1 MDPGRQAMPAALER
15 GAPSPLDR
23 QATREAPVAGEIGV
37 NGAGPVDLLVVGG
50 GINGV
55 GIARDAAGRGLK
67 VVLCEQDDL
76 ANYTSSASSKLI
88 HGGLRYL
95 EQREIGLV
103 RKALIEREILLRA
116 APHIVRPLRF
126 ILPHS
131 PEQRRAWMIRL
142 GLFLY
147 NHLGGRR
154 KLPRARRIDLRHD
167 PVGVALKDSLRTAFT
182 YPDCWVEDARLVVLN
197 ALDAHER
204 GAEILTRTRCTAARR
219 ANNLWYAELTPVAGG
234 PARVV
239 RARALVNA
247 TGPWVLRFLA
257 ERTDVAKP
265 GRMRLVKGSHII
277 VPRLY
282 HHRDAYTLQHRDGRI
297 VFVLPY
303 EGRYSLIGTTEVDYS
318 GDPGEARITQPE
330 IVYLCDVVSRY
341 FREPLQPDR
350 VLWSFAGVRP
360 LYDDAETDIS
370 AVTRDYAFDL
380 DQHAGQAPLLSIL
393 GGKITTYRRL
403 AEHAL
408 EKLGSV
414 LGTASRPWTAK
425 APLPGGDLPHG
436 DVEGFI
442 QDLHRSARWLPADV
456 ARRYARAYGSR
467 VSKLLAGARR
477 LEGLGE
483 HLGNGLYE
491 AEVEYLRR
499 HEWAMTAE
507 DILWRRSRLGVHVD
521 ADTVARLEAWLGNR
535 TLAAPSALVGEG

>member
-1 MDPGRQAMPAALER
+1 MGL
-15 GAPSPLDR
+15 
-23 QATREAPVAGEIGV
+23 

-50 GINGV
+50 GINGA

-67 VVLCEQDDL
+67 VVLCEQSDL

-95 EQREIGLV
+95 EQREFGLV
-103 RKALIEREILLRA
+103 RKALIEREILLSV

-126 ILPHS
+126 VLPHS
-131 PEQRRAWMIRL
+131 SEQRRAWMIRL

-154 KLPRARRIDLRHD
+154 KLPRARRIDLRRD
-167 PVGVALKDSLRTAFT
+167 PVGGPLKDDFRTAFT

-219 ANNLWYAELTPVAGG
+219 ANGLWYAELTPTGGG
-234 PARVV
+234 PTRVV
-239 RARALVNA
+239 RARVLVNA
-247 TGPWVLRFLA
+247 TGPWVLRFLT
-257 ERTDVAKP
+257 ERTEVAKP

-277 VPRLY
+277 VPKLY
-282 HHRDAYTLQHRDGRI
+282 HHGDAYTLQHRDGRV

-303 EGRYSLIGTTEVDYS
+303 EGRYSLIGTTEVDYQ

-330 IVYLCDVVSRY
+330 IVYLCDVISRY
-341 FREPLQPDR
+341 FREPLKPDR
-350 VLWSFAGVRP
+350 VLWTFAGVRP
-360 LYDDAETDIS
+360 LYDDAETDVS

-380 DQHAGQAPLLSIL
+380 DRPAGQAPLLSIL

-408 EKLGSV
+408 EKLKPE
-414 LGTASRPWTAK
+414 LGTAARPWTAK

-436 DVEGFI
+436 DFEAFVD
-442 QDLHRSARWLPADV
+442 DLHRGARWLPSDL

-467 VSKLLAGARR
+467 ATKLLARARD
-477 LEGLGE
+477 LGGLGE
-483 HLGNGLYE
+483 HLGDGLYE

-499 HEWAMTAE
+499 HEWAVTAE
-507 DILWRRSRLGVHVD
+507 DILWRRSRLGLHVD
-521 ADTVARLEAWLGNR
+521 AATVARLETRLGQR
-535 TLAAPSALVGEG
+535 ATEARGALVD